1 MKKLILT
8 FIFLISSISFA
19 QDWKTNFEEAKKI
32 ATAESKNIILVF
44 SGSDWC
50 APCIKLDRNIW
61 QSEEFKKES
70 AENWVLLKADFPK
83 KKANLLPEEQK
94 KANDALAEKYNREGS
109 YPKVVILNK
118 EGTILGILG
127 YKNVSPTEYIA
138 MIKSF
143 EKK

>member
-1 MKKLILT
+1 MEYR
-8 FIFLISSISFA
+8 FEA
-19 QDWKTNFEEAKKI
+19 AKTI
-32 ATAESKNIILVF
+32 AENESKNIILVF

-50 APCIKLDRNIW
+50 APCIKLDRTIW
-61 QSEEFKKES
+61 QSEEFKKAS
-70 AENWVLLKADFPK
+70 KENWVLVKADFPK

-94 KANDALAEKYNREGS
+94 KANVALAEKYNREGS
-109 YPKVVILNK
+109 YPKVVILDK

-127 YKNVSPTEYIA
+127 YKNVSPTEYIE